1 MIMTHCFRPTY
12 FEPATYICK
21 QERQT
26 KEVKKKMWKKEDSS
40 KKKKTIGVYS
50 VYYTIEMQ
58 CF

>member
-1 MIMTHCFRPTY
+1 MTHCFRPTF
-12 FEPATYICK
+12 FEPAAYVCK

-26 KEVKKKMWKKEDSS
+26 KEVKKKMGGKEDSS